1 MIELRHITKAFNGV
15 PAVRD
20 ASFAVAAGE
29 IVALLGQNG
38 AGKSTLMNVLSGVL
52 APDSGEIVVKGAPI
66 QLKSPGDAE
75 AHGIG
80 IVHQELSVVPHL
92 SVAAN
97 ISLGREVHRR
107 GGLRRDD
114 EIERR
119 AREALALVGSH
130 VSPNRLMGSL
140 PVSDQQLCE
149 IARVAIGDVSIVVF
163 DEPTTA
169 LSEEERERLFVVM
182 NSMRDRGYAVV
193 FVTHYLDDALRM
205 SDRCVIMRDGQ
216 VVADEPSAGLTER
229 DIVTLMI
236 NKETA
241 LDATPRERRT
251 SGQVVLKV
259 DGLTGPRVAPA
270 RLEVRAGEVVGLSG
284 LLGSGRTELL
294 RLIIGADRRADGS
307 VDVGGVE
314 LNGASPRAAVEAGI
328 VMVSEDRRIDGL
340 LLDQSIEHNVSIS
353 AMARGAGGL
362 ASAGIVNGR
371 AEKTLAETMRGQVA
385 LACRSVRQRV
395 RYLSGGN
402 QQKVALARC
411 LAADAKVLLLD
422 EPTKGVDVGARA
434 EVYRLIDEAAA
445 NGAAVLVVSSYNS
458 ELIEL
463 CDRILVMARGDIVA
477 EFPRGVTDHELT
489 MAQQGSNY
497 VNN

>member
-1 MIELRHITKAFNGV
+1 
-15 PAVRD
+15 
-20 ASFAVAAGE
+20 
-29 IVALLGQNG
+29 
-38 AGKSTLMNVLSGVL
+38 
-52 APDSGEIVVKGAPI
+52 
-66 QLKSPGDAE
+66 
-75 AHGIG
+75 
-80 IVHQELSVVPHL
+80 
-92 SVAAN
+92 
-97 ISLGREVHRR
+97 
-107 GGLRRDD
+107 
-114 EIERR
+114 
-119 AREALALVGSH
+119 
-130 VSPNRLMGSL
+130 
-140 PVSDQQLCE
+140 
-149 IARVAIGDVSIVVF
+149 
-163 DEPTTA
+163 
-169 LSEEERERLFVVM
+169 
-182 NSMRDRGYAVV
+182 
-193 FVTHYLDDALRM
+193 
-205 SDRCVIMRDGQ
+205 
-216 VVADEPSAGLTER
+216 
-229 DIVTLMI
+229 
-236 NKETA
+236 
-241 LDATPRERRT
+241 
-251 SGQVVLKV
+251 VVLKV
-259 DGLTGPRVAPA
+259 NGLAGPKVAPA
-270 RLEVRAGEVVGLSG
+270 RLEVRAGEVVGISG

-294 RLIIGADRRADGS
+294 RLIIGADRRTAGS

-314 LNGASPRAAVEAGI
+314 LSGVSPRAAVEAGI

-463 CDRILVMARGDIVA
+463 CDRILVMARGDVVA